1 MKKRSAIFKMFMVKK
16 IQSFKNVVK
25 SESNSQMILL
35 KYWTGLERSIREEVI
50 CFVEAFFPFFPVGDR
65 RIAY

>member
-1 MKKRSAIFKMFMVKK
+1 MKKRSAISKMFMVKK

-35 KYWTGLERSIREEVI
+35 KYWTGLERSI
-50 CFVEAFFPFFPVGDR
+50 
-65 RIAY
+65 

>member
-1 MKKRSAIFKMFMVKK
+1 MKKRSAISKMFMVKK

-35 KYWTGLERSIREEVI
+35 KYWTGLERSIREVI
-50 CFVEAFFPFFPVGDR
+50 CFVEAFFSFFRVGDR

>member
-1 MKKRSAIFKMFMVKK
+1 MKKRSAISKIIMVKK

-35 KYWTGLERSIREEVI
+35 KYWTGLERSNREVI
-50 CFVEAFFPFFPVGDR
+50 CFVEAFFPFFRIRAR